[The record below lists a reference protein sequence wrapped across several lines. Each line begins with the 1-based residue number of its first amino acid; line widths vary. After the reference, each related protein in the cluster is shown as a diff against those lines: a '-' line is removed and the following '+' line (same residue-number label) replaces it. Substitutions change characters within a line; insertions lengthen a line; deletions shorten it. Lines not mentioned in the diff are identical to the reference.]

1 MSTYTIALATRLKRK
16 VFRAGN
22 IPVDVM
28 EMIGDALRVNG
39 MHLDGHR
46 FYDYGVVLC
55 VECGGI
61 AEAEKIAELI
71 RKATSR
77 PIRQKY
83 PELWKMLSLWNQS
96 PCIIEGKMDP
106 ENMEKIEEYDRN
118 LKSR

>member
-1 MSTYTIALATRLKRK
+1 MGTYTIALATRLKRR

-28 EMIGDALRVNG
+28 EMIGDVLRSNG
-39 MHLDGHR
+39 TPLGEHR

-55 VECGGI
+55 VECGGMT
-61 AEAEKIAELI
+61 EAERVAELV

-83 PELWKMLSLWNQS
+83 PELWKMPSLWNQT
-96 PCIIEGKMDP
+96 PCIVEGKMDP
-106 ENMEKIEEYDRN
+106 KNMEKIEEYYRN

>member
-1 MSTYTIALATRLKRK
+1 MGTYTIALATRLKRR

-28 EMIGDALRVNG
+28 EMIGDVLRSNG
-39 MHLDGHR
+39 TPLGEHR

-55 VECGGI
+55 VECGGMT
-61 AEAEKIAELI
+61 EAERVAELV

-77 PIRQKY
+77 PIRQK
-83 PELWKMLSLWNQS
+83 
-96 PCIIEGKMDP
+96 
-106 ENMEKIEEYDRN
+106 N